1 MYETEA
7 NNKTGSSSEIPSD
20 VLSAFGELS
29 GKVIARSVLPWS
41 EHCTEC
47 VWPTCYTTCD
57 LYEPRED
64 LRCRRFVDGM
74 VRIDI
79 PANPDAYVLKIRF
92 KQWGKLWA
100 AGRIRL
106 YSSDEAARIE
116 KKDHSI
122 GTALYQ
128 LPLPASLKKAAT
140 GKRYSF
146 KKRMAQRIAPKG
158 PVPTSFLLEC
168 HNPQAEVIPLSLTIR
183 SLNPQAKIPFQKLI
197 RLKPGFQRVRVGIEE
212 IAAILDLDS
221 AFSIEM
227 IPNEVPDGTTL
238 YFGMMDFVEE
248 IPTPEV
254 RTAEPQTAKEKKIK
268 CVIWDLDNTMW
279 DGILVEDGPQNLR
292 LKPGIPEIVKELDG
306 RGILHSIASKNN
318 PEEALQVLKRFQ
330 LDEYFL
336 FPQISWQPKSEAVK
350 AIAAELNIGMNTL
363 LFVDDSDFELREV
376 EAACPEVRFM
386 RAEQYLS
393 LPDIEACRVP
403 VTAEGLARRKMYQLE
418 ASRQKV
424 ATAFGQDY
432 MAFLRDCDITLNV
445 RPLTEANLDRVHELT
460 QRTNQMNFSGNR
472 YTRELL
478 QGISST
484 NYLDTYVLECE
495 DRFGSYGVIG
505 FSIVDRREPRM
516 TDLMFS
522 CRVQSKRVEHAFL
535 AFLIRSHVAE
545 SGRDFHAN
553 YRATERNAPSGR
565 VFADLGMREN
575 GVRDGVSDLV
585 FPKDQTPVDDGIV
598 RMNVHRAGL
607 HQADVHQASLAA
619 GRA

>member
-7 NNKTGSSSEIPSD
+7 NNRTELPSEIPSE
-20 VLSAFGELS
+20 VLSAFGELR

-64 LRCRRFVDGM
+64 LRCRRFIDGM
-74 VRIDI
+74 VRIDS
-79 PANPDAYVLKIRF
+79 PANHDFYLLKIRF

-100 AGRIRL
+100 PGRLRL
-106 YSSDEAARIE
+106 YSNEDAARIE
-116 KKDHSI
+116 RRDYQI
-122 GTALYQ
+122 GKTLYQ
-128 LPLPASLKKAAT
+128 LPLPAPLKKSIT
-140 GKRYSF
+140 NKRYSF
-146 KKRMAQRIAPKG
+146 KKRMAQKSAPRG
-158 PVPTSFLLEC
+158 SAPTSFLLEC
-168 HNPQAEVIPLSLTIR
+168 HNPQANIVPLSLTIR
-183 SLNPQAKIPFQKLI
+183 SLNPGATIPFQKLI
-197 RLKPGFQRVRVGIEE
+197 HLKPGFQRVRVGMEE
-212 IAAILDLDS
+212 IAAVLDLDS

-227 IPNEVPDGTTL
+227 IPNEVPDGATL

-248 IPTPEV
+248 VQTAEV
-254 RTAEPQTAKEKKIK
+254 RASEVQTSKDKKVK
-268 CVIWDLDNTMW
+268 CVIWDLDNTLW
-279 DGILVEDGPQNLR
+279 DGILVEDGPEKLR
-292 LKPGIPEIVKELDG
+292 LKPGIVEIIKELDE

-336 FPQISWQPKSEAVK
+336 FPQISWQPKSAAVK
-350 AIAAELNIGMNTL
+350 AIAGELNIGMNTL

-376 EAACPEVRFM
+376 GSACPDVRVI
-386 RAEQYLS
+386 RADQYRG
-393 LPDIEACRVP
+393 LPDLEACRVP
-403 VTAEGLARRKMYQLE
+403 VTAEALGRRKMYQVE
-418 ASRQKV
+418 AARQTV
-424 ATAFGQDY
+424 ATGFGQDY
-432 MAFLRDCDITLNV
+432 MAFLRHCEITLNI

-478 QGISST
+478 HGILST
-484 NYLDTYVLECE
+484 DYLDTYVLDCE

-535 AFLIRSHVAE
+535 AFLIRTHIAD
-545 SGRDFHAN
+545 SGKNFHAN

-565 VFADLGMREN
+565 VFADLGMREA
-575 GVRDGVSDLV
+575 GVSDGVYDLV
-585 FPKDQTPVDDGIV
+585 FPKDQTLTDDGIV
-598 RMNVHRAGL
+598 SLNVQQGA
-607 HQADVHQASLAA
+607 VAA